1 MGEQVQAALAARSP
15 VCTCKPAPSS
25 QRGSAGRCP
34 AMQER
39 LPDAW
44 SGVNL
49 RGCQAIVASISRCKV
64 RASELREASR
74 GWARSELVSRATQ
87 RRHGR
92 AGDNRYAVAAPADGP
107 GPGTSCQPDL
117 RCSTSLG
124 SGSLPTEVGATI
136 PGAAHS
142 EAQASASRP
151 TPSRTCWPDGAS
163 GGRGRITL
171 GPGRARRSLRA
182 GWSFGTGRSGRT
194 FLARWARGS
203 GRACR
208 ACRAGVALDSG
219 WPGFALR
226 ACRSGTS
233 RWAILEPELREF
245 LFDRRDSVVQ
255 QLQRINGRC
264 WGGRGLGFR
273 RFLPVFLFRHFR
285 SPLVNRVRGAALV
298 KTPFRTTTRKPAAG
312 QWAAIRHIQ

>member
-1 MGEQVQAALAARSP
+1 VGEQVQAALAARSP

-74 GWARSELVSRATQ
+74 GWARSDLVSSATQ

-208 ACRAGVALDSG
+208 ACRAGVALRSG
-219 WPGFALR
+219 WPRLALR
-226 ACRSGTS
+226 AWWSG
-233 RWAILEPELREF
+233 WAILERELRKF
-245 LFDRRDSVVQ
+245 LLDRCDAIEQR
-255 QLQRINGRC
+255 LQRIDGRC
-264 WGGRGLGFR
+264 WGGRGVGFH
-273 RFLPVFLFRHFR
+273 RFFPVFLFRHFG
-285 SPLVNRVRGAALV
+285 SPLVNRVRGAALG
-298 KTPFRTTTRKPAAG
+298 KTPLRTRTRKPAAG